1 MTPSLILAA
10 LWVVLATIVAF
21 LPMRRQYLPGVVLLV
36 AAPLLIIWLGYDY
49 GWWVSVLAFFAFV
62 SMFRNPLIYLYARAR
77 GQNPEIP
84 K

>member
-1 MTPSLILAA
+1 MTPSLIIAS
-10 LWVVLATIVAF
+10 LWVLLATIVAF
-21 LPMRRQYLPGVVLLV
+21 LPMRRQYVPGVVLLV
-36 AAPLLIIWLGYDY
+36 AAPLLIIWLGYDH
-49 GWWVSVLAFFAFV
+49 GWWVSALAFFAFV